1 MHNCVM
7 VIIEHRT
14 SQNKEGTVWLLQIS
28 GKTEYGHS
36 PLSQIMVNPAQPRT
50 RFEDEALQQLAQSI
64 AANGLLQPVTVR
76 EAGRANISW

>member
-1 MHNCVM
+1 MSNPAGIPRIPAFFAIFFQWNPVHNCVM

-36 PLSQIMVNPAQPRT
+36 P
-50 RFEDEALQQLAQSI
+50 
-64 AANGLLQPVTVR
+64 
-76 EAGRANISW
+76 